1 MNHFAELSRR
11 ANVALGVLL
20 IVAII
25 GAVTLSI
32 SLYRGAFHKT
42 TGITLVTDRSGL
54 MLEEGSDVKLH
65 GVVVGRVQ
73 HISLRDN
80 QVHMKLAMETGQ
92 ALRIPSNITAAIDPT
107 TLLGRKFV
115 TLVPPPNEARTHL
128 TGGEVI
134 RTTTVTTEVN
144 DLLTSLV
151 SVLQEINP
159 EKVSTTTANLST
171 ALAGTGDQVGTL
183 VDQLDSYLRD
193 FNPYL
198 PQLRDDLRL
207 GAGVV
212 DRLASAAPELMSTVR
227 QASVTA
233 RTLTDNQA
241 QFAAFVLSF
250 SDFGQAGRDLFVRG
264 GVPLQRAAR
273 SLNAPLNLLSEFSPI
288 YPCFL
293 SNLAQTNRFLERTVG
308 GSARPGLNVA
318 STLLMGNPP
327 YTYPENL
334 PKVGLSG
341 TSPSCYAS
349 SSSPTPHIAFDD
361 GSDAYRPIDSPDD
374 LIGNPLAT
382 MLYGVDR

>member
-1 MNHFAELSRR
+1 
-11 ANVALGVLL
+11 
-20 IVAII
+20 
-25 GAVTLSI
+25 
-32 SLYRGAFHKT
+32 
-42 TGITLVTDRSGL
+42 
-54 MLEEGSDVKLH
+54 
-65 GVVVGRVQ
+65 
-73 HISLRDN
+73 
-80 QVHMKLAMETGQ
+80 
-92 ALRIPSNITAAIDPT
+92 
-107 TLLGRKFV
+107 
-115 TLVPPPNEARTHL
+115 
-128 TGGEVI
+128 
-134 RTTTVTTEVN
+134 
-144 DLLTSLV
+144 
-151 SVLQEINP
+151 
-159 EKVSTTTANLST
+159 
-171 ALAGTGDQVGTL
+171 
-183 VDQLDSYLRD
+183 
-193 FNPYL
+193 
-198 PQLRDDLRL
+198 
-207 GAGVV
+207 
-212 DRLASAAPELMSTVR
+212 MSTVR

-349 SSSPTPHIAFDD
+349 SSSPTPPHIAFDD

-374 LIGNPLAT
+374 LIGNPPLAT